1 MDYSKATIIGRLA
14 RDPSFKMTQSGMAI
28 CEITVAVNTFFRGEK
43 TASFF
48 DVVAFGKTAEIVN
61 EKTRKGDEVLVDGEL
76 KIDRFETK
84 AGEKREKIVISAST
98 VRFSFH
104 RDGQQQA
111 VQQQGQYQQQQ
122 PAPQRQQY
130 QQPYAPQAQYGT
142 TPAPAPEQQPPA
154 QSDGV
159 NGLPF

>member
-28 CEITVAVNTFFRGEK
+28 CEITVAVNTFSRGEK

-84 AGEKREKIVISAST
+84 AGEKREKIVIIAST

-104 RDGQQQA
+104 SDGQQQA
-111 VQQQGQYQQQQ
+111 ARPQGQYQQQQ

-130 QQPYAPQAQYGT
+130 QQPYAPNAQYGA
-142 TPAPAPEQQPPA
+142 TPAPAQQPPA

>member
-1 MDYSKATIIGRLA
+1 MDYSKATIIGRMA

-28 CEITVAVNTFFRGEK
+28 CEITVAVNTFSRGEK

-84 AGEKREKIVISAST
+84 AGEKREKIVIIAST

-104 RDGQQQA
+104 GDGQQAAQP
-111 VQQQGQYQQQQ
+111 QGQYQQQQ

-130 QQPYAPQAQYGT
+130 QQPYAPNAQYGA
-142 TPAPAPEQQPPA
+142 TPAPAPAPAQRPPA
-154 QSDGV
+154 APDS
-159 NGLPF
+159 LPF

>member
-1 MDYSKATIIGRLA
+1 MDFSKATIIGRLA

-28 CEITVAVNTFFRGEK
+28 CEITVAVNTFSRGEK

-84 AGEKREKIVISAST
+84 TGEKREKIVITAST

-104 RDGQQQA
+104 SDG
-111 VQQQGQYQQQQ
+111 QQQGQYQQQQ

-130 QQPYAPQAQYGT
+130 QHPYAPQAQYGT
-142 TPAPAPEQQPPA
+142 TPATAPAPAPEPSQRPPA
-154 QSDGV
+154 APDS
-159 NGLPF
+159 LPF

>member
-28 CEITVAVNTFFRGEK
+28 CEITVAVNTFSRGEK

-104 RDGQQQA
+104 SDGHQQA
-111 VQQQGQYQQQQ
+111 VQQQ

-130 QQPYAPQAQYGT
+130 QQPYAPQAQYGA
-142 TPAPAPEQQPPA
+142 TPPPAQQPPA

>member
-1 MDYSKATIIGRLA
+1 
-14 RDPSFKMTQSGMAI
+14 MTQSGMAI
-28 CEITVAVNTFFRGEK
+28 CEITVAVNTFSRGEK

-104 RDGQQQA
+104 SDGQQQA
-111 VQQQGQYQQQQ
+111 AQPQGQYQQQQ
-122 PAPQRQQY
+122 PALRNASNTSSPMHPRRNTAQRQHRHSSHRHN
-130 QQPYAPQAQYGT
+130 PT
-142 TPAPAPEQQPPA
+142 VLM
-154 QSDGV
+154 D
-159 NGLPF
+159 LPF